1 MTFANQTAIVTGAAR
16 GIGRAIAAD
25 LAQRGASIVGVDVER
40 EIASLDVEFGGASR
54 VRGVWGDIRDDD
66 TIEQAFAAA
75 AELRAPLTVLV
86 NCAFWEERAALMEVT
101 PEGWGTTLD
110 ISLTAV
116 LRMATS
122 FARQCDPASAAIVN
136 VASVHAFG
144 AVRGFGA
151 YEAAKAGLVAL
162 TRSLAV
168 ELGPRGIRCNAVAPG
183 FITVE
188 RNRAVWQNERALA
201 ELMRAYPVGRP
212 GLPEEVARCVAFL
225 ASTDASF
232 VNGACLPVDG
242 GLLAML
248 PEAPLR

>member
-16 GIGRAIAAD
+16 GIGRAIAVD
-25 LAQRGASIVGVDVER
+25 LARRGASIVGVDVER
-40 EIASLDVEFGGASR
+40 EIASLDVECGGASR
-54 VRGVWGDIRDDD
+54 VRAVRGDLRDDD
-66 TIEQAFAAA
+66 TVEQAFAAA
-75 AELRAPLTVLV
+75 AELHAPLTVLV

-110 ISLTAV
+110 VSLTAV
-116 LRMATS
+116 LRMAKA
-122 FARQCDPASAAIVN
+122 FARHCDAASAAIVN

-144 AVRGFGA
+144 AARGFGA

-183 FITVE
+183 FVAVE
-188 RNRAVWQNERALA
+188 RNRAVWQNGRALA
-201 ELMRAYPVGRP
+201 ELMRAYPLGRP
-212 GLPEEVARCVAFL
+212 GRPEEVARCVAFL

-242 GLLAML
+242 GMLALL

>member
-1 MTFANQTAIVTGAAR
+1 MSFANQTAIVTGAAR
-16 GIGRAIAAD
+16 GIGRAIARE
-25 LAQRGASIVGVDVER
+25 LAQRGAAIVGVDVER
-40 EIASLDVEFGGASR
+40 DVLSLDLECGGPER
-54 VRGVWGDIRDDD
+54 VRAVRGDLRDDD
-66 TIEQAFAAA
+66 TVAQAFAAA
-75 AELRAPLTVLV
+75 GELRAPLTVLV
-86 NCAFWEERAALMEVT
+86 NCAFWEERAALLEVT

-110 ISLTAV
+110 VSLTAV
-116 LRMATS
+116 LRMAQR
-122 FARQCDPASAAIVN
+122 FARHCDERGGAIVN

-183 FITVE
+183 FIKVE

-201 ELMRAYPVGRP
+201 DLMRAYPLGRP
-212 GLPEEVARCVAFL
+212 GQPEEVARCVAFL
-225 ASTDASF
+225 ASADASF

-242 GLLAML
+242 GQLAML